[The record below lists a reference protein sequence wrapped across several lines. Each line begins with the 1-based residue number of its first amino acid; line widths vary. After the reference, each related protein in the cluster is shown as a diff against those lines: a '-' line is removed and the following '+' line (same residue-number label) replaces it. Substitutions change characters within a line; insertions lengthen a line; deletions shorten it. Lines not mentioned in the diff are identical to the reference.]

1 MRIYVNE
8 RTRRRTAMPLT
19 ARRLGEWAKD
29 MAPSLAVLLTT
40 IIFSAAYDKSIRFSI
55 WLALSQTLL
64 RFLRFASLLCIP
76 LLTLPKIYAF
86 ITRKKSPTLLQIE
99 QKGELKISP
108 IKHWVFRPFQG
119 IGIGLLFGTKLLT
132 ILQLIAGPAVGSSLL
147 LPEGH
152 FQPGRLLTITLITV
166 LVSLLL
172 SILWTLDDT
181 GIRYFNRKD
190 QELKMIGKY
199 AGTVMP
205 VIFGFYGIITLLGNY
220 SAAEAFLFIFKIA
233 VVLYPPLAVFAV
245 LHTYFI
251 RSRAGLFP
259 KTHLRKG
266 SIRQDEK

>member
-1 MRIYVNE
+1 
-8 RTRRRTAMPLT
+8 MPLT
-19 ARRLGEWAKD
+19 ARKIGEWSKD
-29 MAPSLAVLLTT
+29 MAPALAVLLTT
-40 IIFSAAYDKSIRFSI
+40 IIFSAAYDKSIPFTI

-64 RFLRFASLLCIP
+64 RFLRFTSLLCIP
-76 LLTLPKIYAF
+76 LFTLPKIYAF
-86 ITRKKSPTLLQIE
+86 ITRKKSATLLQIE
-99 QKGELKISP
+99 QKGSLKISP

-152 FQPGRLLTITLITV
+152 FQPGRLITITLITI

-181 GIRYFNRKD
+181 GIRYFNSND

-205 VIFGFYGIITLLGNY
+205 VIFGFYGIINLLGNY
-220 SAAEAFLFIFKIA
+220 STAETFLFIFKIA

-259 KTHLRKG
+259 KTYLRRG
-266 SIRQDEK
+266 AIRQDEK

>member
-1 MRIYVNE
+1 M
-8 RTRRRTAMPLT
+8 TLT
-19 ARRLGEWAKD
+19 AKKLGNWSKD
-29 MAPSLAVLLTT
+29 MAPALAVLLTT
-40 IIFSAAYDKSIRFSI
+40 IIFSATHDKSIPFTI
-55 WLALSQTLL
+55 WLALSQTAL

-76 LLTLPKIYAF
+76 LFALPKIYAF
-86 ITRKKSPTLLQIE
+86 ITRKKSATLLQVE
-99 QKGELKISP
+99 QKGALKISP

-147 LPEGH
+147 IPEGH
-152 FQPGRLLTITLITV
+152 FQPDRLLTITLITV

-181 GIRYFNRKD
+181 GIRYFNRRD

-205 VIFGFYGIITLLGNY
+205 VILGFYGIITLLGNY
-220 SAAEAFLFIFKIA
+220 STAEAFLYIFKIA
-233 VVLYPPLAVFAV
+233 IVLYPPLAVFAV

-251 RSRAGLFP
+251 RSRGGLFP
-259 KTHLRKG
+259 KSTLKRG

>member
-1 MRIYVNE
+1 V
-8 RTRRRTAMPLT
+8 PLT
-19 ARRLGEWAKD
+19 ARKMGEWLKD
-29 MAPSLAVLLTT
+29 MTPALAVLLTT
-40 IIFSAAYDKSIRFSI
+40 IIFSAPHGSSIPFTI
-55 WLALSQTLL
+55 WLALSQTAL
-64 RFLRFASLLCIP
+64 RFLRFAFLLCIP
-76 LLTLPKIYAF
+76 LFILPKIYAF
-86 ITRKKSPTLLQIE
+86 VTRRKSATLLQVE
-99 QKGELKISP
+99 QKGPLKISP

-132 ILQLIAGPAVGSSLL
+132 ILQLMAGPAVGSSLL
-147 LPEGH
+147 LPGGH

-205 VIFGFYGIITLLGNY
+205 VILGFYGIINLLGNY
-220 SAAEAFLFIFKIA
+220 STAEAFLFIFKIA

-251 RSRAGLFP
+251 RSRAGLSP
-259 KTHLRKG
+259 KNYLRRG
-266 SIRQDEK
+266 AIRQDEK